1 MSPSELATA
10 LREAINRAPEG
21 EVVVSIHLF
30 GIRHERDLHGLSL
43 KALVR
48 EARIPVSYQTEIRKG
63 MNLAK
68 YVTAK

>member
-10 LREAINRAPEG
+10 LRETVRRAPEG

-30 GIRHERDLHGLSL
+30 GIRHVGELQGVPL

-48 EARIPVSYQTEIRKG
+48 EARIPRSYHTEIRKG
-63 MNLAK
+63 MKLAEFVILK
-68 YVTAK
+68 